1 MGRNKYTEEQR
12 NEIITTFLDA
22 TRGIIDAEGVN
33 GVSIRKV
40 AANAGYNS
48 ATLYLYFKD
57 VDTLITLASIGY
69 LEDYCRM
76 LANSSIQRM
85 GEIEAYLYSWTLFS
99 RHASVRPDVYHH
111 LFFEEHSTP
120 LNEAVSFYY
129 SIYPEQLANISDS
142 VLEMLSAGRLADR
155 NLAMLKPLVA
165 SGILKSEKLDLI
177 NSLTIAYFQ
186 VLLDQLMKRTDYS
199 LADDTI
205 SHEMREANLF
215 LLQLN
220 AADR

>member
-186 VLLDQLMKRTDYS
+186 VLLDQLIKRTDYS

-215 LLQLN
+215 LLQLD

>member
-22 TRGIIDAEGVN
+22 TRGIIDAEGVS

-76 LANSSIQRM
+76 LANSNIQVADPVD
-85 GEIEAYLYSWTLFS
+85 AYLYSWTLFS

-120 LNEAVSFYY
+120 LDESVSFYY
-129 SIYPEQLANISDS
+129 SIYPEQLANISDT
-142 VLEMLSAGRLADR
+142 VLEMLSRGKFEER
-155 NLAMLKPLVA
+155 NAAMLQPLVKRGLVKEENVELVNA
-165 SGILKSEKLDLI
+165 
-177 NSLTIAYFQ
+177 LTISYFQ
-186 VLLDQLMKRTDYS
+186 VLLERLMKSNDYS
-199 LADDTI
+199 MSDDSI
-205 SHEMREANLF
+205 SVKMEEANRF
-215 LLQLN
+215 LLHLGGK
-220 AADR
+220 